1 MVVRRVTGRCR
12 SPKEKLRS
20 GITDPGLGTRA
31 AGIRPTTRP
40 RAPRGPRTNDDE
52 HKPLANGQPAKQA
65 GSAVPARS
73 LDSPP
78 RVPTAPHVATVAMN
92 PATSRFP
99 GGLRRLRALCTP
111 AHTAID
117 PAGCGGAGS
126 IDPNL
131 QGWAALPEFDILG
144 SAEVP
149 RCLTSRRPSDR
160 HQDGCRT
167 SHNSGVATVAA
178 PSCRPRS

>member
-1 MVVRRVTGRCR
+1 LVVRRVTSRCR
-12 SPKEKLRS
+12 SPKGRLGS

-52 HKPLANGQPAKQA
+52 HRPLANGQPAKQA

-73 LDSPP
+73 LDSPH

-92 PATSRFP
+92 PATSRSLEAFAAC
-99 GGLRRLRALCTP
+99 GHTAP

-126 IDPNL
+126 IAPNL

-149 RCLTSRRPSDR
+149 SLPDLSPSFRSTS
-160 HQDGCRT
+160 GWM
-167 SHNSGVATVAA
+167 
-178 PSCRPRS
+178 